1 MHTFIIR
8 RVLLVIPTIFLVTS
22 IIFGLIQLIPG
33 DVISNMLVDFE
44 YRYTERDMDEIK
56 ASLGIDVPI
65 YVQYGRWMGGV
76 LQGDLGRSLYTNSS
90 VTQELVTRLPVSF
103 ELGVIAIVSSLII
116 ALPIGI
122 YSAMRQDTIG
132 DYLARS
138 FAILAISLPSFW
150 IATLLIVYP
159 SLWFGW
165 TPGLEYVQ
173 FRDDPLGNI
182 YQFLIPGVIM
192 GMYSSGTTMR
202 MTRAMMLEVLRE
214 DYVRTAWAKGLR
226 ERVVITRHALKN
238 AFIPVVTIM
247 GLILPVVVAGSV
259 IIEEIFG
266 LPGVGRYMLAAIG
279 RRDYVVLAGT
289 TLTLAT
295 VVIFAN
301 LLVDVSYGW
310 LDPRVRY
317 Q

>member
-1 MHTFIIR
+1 MDKFIIR
-8 RVLLVIPTIFLVTS
+8 RILLVIPTIFLVTS
-22 IIFGLIQLIPG
+22 IIFTLIQLIPG

-44 YRYTERDMDEIK
+44 YRYTERDMEELK
-56 ASLGIDVPI
+56 ASLGIDVPVH
-65 YVQYGRWMGGV
+65 VQYARWIGGV
-76 LQGDLGRSLYTNSS
+76 VQGDLGRSLYTNSS
-90 VTQELVTRLPVSF
+90 VTQELVSRLPVSF
-103 ELGVIAIVSSLII
+103 ELGVIAIISSLII

-122 YSAMRQDTIG
+122 YSAIRQDTVG
-132 DYLARS
+132 DYVARS

-150 IATLLIVYP
+150 LATLLIVYP
-159 SLWFGW
+159 SVWFSW
-165 TPGLEYVQ
+165 TPNFEYIP
-173 FRDDPLGNI
+173 FRDDPLNNFF
-182 YQFLIPGVIM
+182 QFLIPGVLM

-238 AFIPVVTIM
+238 AFIPVVTLM

-259 IIEEIFG
+259 IMEEIFG

-279 RRDYVVLAGT
+279 RRDYIVLAGT

-295 VVIFAN
+295 AVIFAN
-301 LLVDVSYGW
+301 LIVDLSYAW
-310 LDPRVRY
+310 LDPRVRH

>member
-1 MHTFIIR
+1 MDKFTIR
-8 RVLLVIPTIFLVTS
+8 RLLLVIPTIFLVTS
-22 IIFGLIQLIPG
+22 IIFTLIQLIPG

-44 YRYTERDMDEIK
+44 YRYTERDMEELK
-56 ASLGIDVPI
+56 ASLGIDVPVH
-65 YVQYGRWMGGV
+65 VQYARWIGGV
-76 LQGDLGRSLYTNSS
+76 VQGDLGRSLYTNSS
-90 VTQELVTRLPVSF
+90 VTQELVSRLPVSF
-103 ELGVIAIVSSLII
+103 ELGVIAIISSLII

-122 YSAMRQDTIG
+122 YSAIRQDTVG
-132 DYLARS
+132 DYVARS

-150 IATLLIVYP
+150 LATLLIVYP
-159 SLWFGW
+159 SVWFSW
-165 TPGLEYVQ
+165 TPNFEYIP
-173 FRDDPLGNI
+173 FRDDPLNNFF
-182 YQFLIPGVIM
+182 QFLIPGVLM

-238 AFIPVVTIM
+238 AFIPVVTLM

-259 IIEEIFG
+259 IMEEIFG
-266 LPGVGRYMLAAIG
+266 LPGVGRYMLAAID
-279 RRDYVVLAGT
+279 RRDYIVLAGT

-295 VVIFAN
+295 AVIFAN
-301 LLVDVSYGW
+301 LIVDLSYGW
-310 LDPRVRY
+310 LDPRVRH